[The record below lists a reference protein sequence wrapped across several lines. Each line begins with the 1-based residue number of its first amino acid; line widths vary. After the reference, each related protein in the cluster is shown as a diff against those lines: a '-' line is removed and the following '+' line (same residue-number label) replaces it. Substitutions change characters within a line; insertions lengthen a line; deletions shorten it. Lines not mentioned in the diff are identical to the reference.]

1 MPADIIVC
9 GSHSGNSA
17 EQSTA
22 ANSLIN
28 TAQTLAKQLAPTPV
42 PTPQANFLNL
52 PNINLPSLLGGG
64 SSGGQQQGPNLAALI
79 PGNNQ
84 VHTPFQCCPAMHCL
98 DPCLALRVL
107 R

>member
-1 MPADIIVC
+1 M
-9 GSHSGNSA
+9 SRSGNSA

-52 PNINLPSLLGGG
+52 PNINLQNLLGGG
-64 SSGGQQQGPNLAALI
+64 SSGSQQGPNLAALI

-84 VHTPFQCCPAMHCL
+84 VLT
-98 DPCLALRVL
+98 ALL
-107 R
+107 TS